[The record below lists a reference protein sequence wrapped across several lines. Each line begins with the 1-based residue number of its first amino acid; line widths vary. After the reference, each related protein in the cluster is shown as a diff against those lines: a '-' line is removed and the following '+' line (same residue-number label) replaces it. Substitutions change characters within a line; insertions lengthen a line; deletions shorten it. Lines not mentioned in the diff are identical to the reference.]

1 MRLFLA
7 FFLCCF
13 VVGAAGH
20 TLAQSPVITNVTST
34 SESIR
39 VEWTGGPGTYTASST
54 SNNVNW
60 ITQIETA
67 GVREVSLPLS
77 GSIQF
82 LRLEHVPVEET
93 VEYGLTFTAT
103 WSESTHPTNFPSNP
117 HFSPLIGA
125 THNDQASFWEPG
137 TLASTGTSQVAE
149 TGRTTTFNQELQA
162 AITAGHA
169 LATLGS
175 GGLSSPGNRS
185 FTFTADRDYP
195 LLTIITMIAPS
206 PDWFVGLH
214 GYDLIQG
221 DTWIDNVA
229 IPLFVYDAG
238 TDSGTTYRS
247 PNQDTQPAELVERR
261 NDIHFAP
268 GGTLTAVGSI
278 ELQKVQ

>member
-1 MRLFLA
+1 M
-7 FFLCCF
+7 
-13 VVGAAGH
+13 
-20 TLAQSPVITNVTST
+20 
-34 SESIR
+34 
-39 VEWTGGPGTYTASST
+39 EWTGGPGTYTASST

-60 ITQIETA
+60 ITRIETG

-77 GSIQF
+77 GSIQL

-93 VEYGLTFTAT
+93 VDYRLTFTAT

-125 THNDQASFWEPG
+125 THNDQVSFWEPG

-149 TGRTTTFNQELQA
+149 TGGTTIFNQELQS

-175 GGLSSPGNRS
+175 GGLLSPGNKS

-214 GYDLIQG
+214 GYDLIQS
-221 DTWIDNVA
+221 DTWIDNVT

-247 PNQDTQPAELVERR
+247 QNQKTLPPELVERR

-268 GGTLTAVGSI
+268 GGILTAVGSI
-278 ELQKVQ
+278 ELQKLE